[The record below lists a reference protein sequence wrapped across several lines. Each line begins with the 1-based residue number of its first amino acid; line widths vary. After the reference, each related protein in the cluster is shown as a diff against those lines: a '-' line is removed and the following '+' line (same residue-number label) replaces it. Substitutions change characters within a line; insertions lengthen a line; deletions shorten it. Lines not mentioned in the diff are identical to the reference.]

1 MKKTS
6 SYRATA
12 NSRLS
17 PWLLG
22 LCLSCSLL
30 LPQLSEASAVKPA
43 NKPKPPQPSLLEQIR
58 ELVGIG
64 TPSAVGGSRSSSDG
78 SVCVILPGASAAQTG
93 SESNLRALISQPTI
107 VVKGPLNELRLEN
120 QDGILWQKLAS
131 STKSIEGAIA
141 WPIQPLSQ
149 NQTLILRVRPKGAS
163 GGDFASYNLVA
174 GSSEVMA
181 ETEAKIRKLGS
192 DLQAW
197 RGAIQSALN
206 TKQQG
211 LALALLF
218 SDKAPEGSPIK
229 QLQQTAIQQACR
241 Q

>member
-1 MKKTS
+1 MKKSS
-6 SYRATA
+6 SYRATT

-22 LCLSCSLL
+22 LCLSCPLL
-30 LPQLSEASAVKPA
+30 LPQFSAASTPKPT

-64 TPSAVGGSRSSSDG
+64 TPSAVGGSRGSSDAM
-78 SVCVILPGASAAQTG
+78 VCVISPGASGAETG
-93 SESNLRALISQPTI
+93 SGSSLWALVSQPTI
-107 VVKGPLNELRLEN
+107 VVKGPLNELRLQN

-131 STKSIEGAIA
+131 STQSIEGPIP
-141 WPIQPLSQ
+141 WPIQPLIP
-149 NQTLILRVRPKGAS
+149 NQTLTLRVRPKGAS
-163 GGDFASYNLVA
+163 GGDFASYSLV
-174 GSSEVMA
+174 GSSSEAMA

-192 DLQAW
+192 DPQAW
-197 RGAIQSALN
+197 QDAIKSSLN
-206 TKQQG
+206 TEQQG

-218 SDKAPEGSPIK
+218 SDRAPESSQIK
-229 QLQQTAIQQACR
+229 LLQQAAIRQAC

>member
-22 LCLSCSLL
+22 LCLSGPLL
-30 LPQLSEASAVKPA
+30 LPQLSAASAAKPA

-78 SVCVILPGASAAQTG
+78 SVCVVSPGASAAEIG
-93 SESNLRALISQPTI
+93 SGSSLRALVSRPTI

-131 STKSIEGAIA
+131 STKSIEGPIA
-141 WPIQPLSQ
+141 WPIQPLSP
-149 NQTLILRVRPKGAS
+149 NQRLTLRVRPKGAS

-174 GSSEVMA
+174 GSSEVMS

-218 SDKAPEGSPIK
+218 SDKAPEGSAIK
-229 QLQQTAIQQACR
+229 QLQSTVIQRACR
-241 Q
+241 

>member
-1 MKKTS
+1 MKKS
-6 SYRATA
+6 SSFQAKA

-22 LCLSCSLL
+22 LCLSGPLL
-30 LPQLSEASAVKPA
+30 LPQLSEASAAKPA

-78 SVCVILPGASAAQTG
+78 SVCVILPGASAAETVSG
-93 SESNLRALISQPTI
+93 SSLRALVSQPTI

-131 STKSIEGAIA
+131 STQSIEGPIP
-141 WPIQPLSQ
+141 WPIQPLSP
-149 NQTLILRVRPKGAS
+149 NQILTLRVRPKGAS
-163 GGDFASYNLVA
+163 GGDFATYSVVA
-174 GSSEVMA
+174 GSAESMA
-181 ETEAKIRKLGS
+181 DAEAKIRKLGS
-192 DLQAW
+192 DPQAW

-218 SDKAPEGSPIK
+218 SDRAPESSQIK
-229 QLQQTAIQQACR
+229 LLQQAAIRQAC